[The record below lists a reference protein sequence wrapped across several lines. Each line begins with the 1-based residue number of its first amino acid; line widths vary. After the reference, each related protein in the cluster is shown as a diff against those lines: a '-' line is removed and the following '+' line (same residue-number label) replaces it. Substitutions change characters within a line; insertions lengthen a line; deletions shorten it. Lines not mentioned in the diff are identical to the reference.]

1 LAGLLCAL
9 LPGEQT
15 MIKEYWKEIA
25 ILGLCG
31 VILSSHFGPLRP
43 EPETVTRVQ
52 VQYRDRVQ
60 TVYKDKIVY
69 REKVVIKPDG
79 TRIEEKET
87 SQTETREQ
95 EHTKEKNKKNVIVKK
110 QPKPRFLLGVTYD
123 IVNAQYTGQVGV
135 RIADLPFHIIASLH
149 GPRIGLG
156 LGFSIEIP

>member
-1 LAGLLCAL
+1 
-9 LPGEQT
+9 

-31 VILSSHFGPLRP
+31 VVLSSHFGPLRP
-43 EPETVTRVQ
+43 KPETVTRVQ

-69 REKVVIKPDG
+69 REKIIIKPDG

-87 SQTETREQ
+87 SQTETSKQ
-95 EHTKEKNKKNVIVKK
+95 ERTKEEKHEKVIVEK

-123 IVNAQYTGQVGV
+123 IVNAQYNGQTGI
-135 RIADLPFHIIASLH
+135 RIADLPFHIIVSLH
-149 GPRIGLG
+149 GPRLGLG
-156 LGFSIEIP
+156 LGLSVEIR